1 MRIPVPSPRG
11 TALPIVLWALIALGA
26 LSTAAAVSAV
36 LDWSLARNHAD
47 HAAALAL
54 AEAGLAEALA
64 VVAAEP
70 ARAARADSVAG
81 GLETGAF
88 GARWE
93 PAAGRL
99 HVVAEGSRQG
109 ARRTV
114 EAWISSDADG
124 GLRIAA
130 WREVR

>member
-1 MRIPVPSPRG
+1 MRTPISSSRG

-26 LSTAAAVSAV
+26 LSTAAALSAT

-54 AEAGLAEALA
+54 AEAGLAQALA

-70 ARAARADSVAG
+70 SRATRADSLTG

-88 GARWE
+88 SALWE

-99 HVVAEGSRQG
+99 RVVAEGSRQA

-114 EAWISSDADG
+114 EAWISADADG

-130 WREVR
+130 WREVQ